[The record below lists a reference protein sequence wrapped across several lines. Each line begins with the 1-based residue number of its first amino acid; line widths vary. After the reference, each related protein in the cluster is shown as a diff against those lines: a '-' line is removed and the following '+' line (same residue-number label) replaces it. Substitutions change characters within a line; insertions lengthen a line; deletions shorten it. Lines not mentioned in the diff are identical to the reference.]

1 MNITINVDETQF
13 KDLLE
18 KELKEMP
25 KEEVHELI
33 KMAFTQYVT
42 QDPSALKDLFVKKN
56 NSSCYSSSG
65 VVPTD
70 LTRKIIDEIDFSDIA
85 TEITKPIED
94 LFKNNIREIVE
105 QLVVQS
111 ISHAIYNTIAKSG
124 DLETAFNGFYIN
136 QKMIERDQNR

>member
-33 KMAFTQYVT
+33 KMAFTQYIT
-42 QDPSALKDLFVKKN
+42 QDPNALKDLFVKKG
-56 NSSCYSSSG
+56 NSYYSNEM
-65 VVPTD
+65 VPTD
-70 LTRKIIDEIDFSDIA
+70 LTRKIINEIDFSDIA
-85 TEITKPIED
+85 AEIAKHIEE

-111 ISHAIYNTIAKSG
+111 ISHAIYNTIARSG
-124 DLETAFNGFYIN
+124 DLETAFNQFYID